1 MNRVSILFGVGSVL
15 AAAAISA
22 AAAEQSSESKQHAF
36 ELAPVVVDS
45 QDGTGSTI
53 GLQFD
58 ISGDLLAAPTR
69 TSAAPSDEFEIPESV
84 LIKQYNVH
92 YEAKG
97 VVTADAARNPLN
109 YIDAIVDGRMLW
121 NAPSGTFIGGAFLR
135 YETDQSMDNR
145 QSEYGLRGT
154 YTRLHTLREN
164 DQIGI
169 DLKFG
174 EVDPKEDEL
183 RQAALGTASLDKFY
197 RWDAEFL
204 YMLPLSSDGTLR
216 DFEFNYRYY
225 LEDDPPLAIEAANL
239 DTHRMAT
246 FRLGL
251 KGGLFVAY
259 STGTL
264 PFDQESDRIYAI
276 GFTHQL
282 Y

>member
-1 MNRVSILFGVGSVL
+1 MNRAILVCSLGLALATAAVG
-15 AAAAISA
+15 AR
-22 AAAEQSSESKQHAF
+22 AAEEPKQHSL
-36 ELAPVVVDS
+36 ELAPIVIDS

-53 GLQFD
+53 GLQFAL
-58 ISGDLLAAPTR
+58 SGDLLPAAKPAA
-69 TSAAPSDEFEIPESV
+69 AAPSDTFEEPEKV

-97 VVTADAARNPLN
+97 VVTADSERNPLN
-109 YIDAIVDGRMLW
+109 YIDAIVDARILR
-121 NAPSGTFIGGAFLR
+121 NSSSGTFIGGAFLR

-145 QSEYGLRGT
+145 QSEYGVRGT
-154 YTRLHTLREN
+154 YTRLHTVREN
-164 DQIGI
+164 DTLGI

-174 EVDPKEDEL
+174 QLDPKEDEL
-183 RQAALGTASLDKFY
+183 RQAALGTASLDTFY

-204 YMLPLSSDGTLR
+204 YMLPISSDGTVR

-225 LEDDPPLAIEAANL
+225 LENSAPAAIKAADL

-251 KGGLFVAY
+251 KGGLFIAY

-264 PFDQESDRIYAI
+264 PFDRESDRIYAI
-276 GFTHQL
+276 GFSYQL

>member
-1 MNRVSILFGVGSVL
+1 MIMNRATLLGSL
-15 AAAAISA
+15 GLALATAAAGAR
-22 AAAEQSSESKQHAF
+22 AAEEPKQHT
-36 ELAPVVVDS
+36 LNVAPIVIDS

-58 ISGDLLAAPTR
+58 LSGDLLQAPKPA
-69 TSAAPSDEFEIPESV
+69 AAPSDTFEAPEKV

-97 VVTADAARNPLN
+97 VVTADSERNPLN
-109 YIDAIVDGRMLW
+109 YIDAIVDARILR
-121 NAPSGTFIGGAFLR
+121 NTPSGTFIGGAFLR

-145 QSEYGLRGT
+145 QSEYGVRGT
-154 YTRLHTLREN
+154 YTRLHTVREN
-164 DQIGI
+164 DQLGI

-174 EVDPKEDEL
+174 QVDPTQDEL
-183 RQAALGTASLDKFY
+183 RQAALGTASLDTFY

-204 YMLPLSSDGTLR
+204 YMLPLSSDGTVR

-225 LEDDPPLAIEAANL
+225 LENSAPAAIKAADL

-251 KGGLFVAY
+251 KGGLFIAY

-276 GFTHQL
+276 GFSYQL

>member
-1 MNRVSILFGVGSVL
+1 MSRAILVCSLGLALATAAVG
-15 AAAAISA
+15 AR
-22 AAAEQSSESKQHAF
+22 AAEEPKQHSL
-36 ELAPVVVDS
+36 ELAPIVIDS

-53 GLQFD
+53 GLQFAL
-58 ISGDLLAAPTR
+58 SGDLLPAAKPAA
-69 TSAAPSDEFEIPESV
+69 AAPSDTFEEPEKV

-97 VVTADAARNPLN
+97 VVTADSERNPLN
-109 YIDAIVDGRMLW
+109 YIDAIVDARILR
-121 NAPSGTFIGGAFLR
+121 NSPSGTFIGGAFLR

-145 QSEYGLRGT
+145 QSEYGVRGT
-154 YTRLHTLREN
+154 YTRLHTVREN
-164 DQIGI
+164 DTVGI

-174 EVDPKEDEL
+174 QVDPRQDEL
-183 RQAALGTASLDKFY
+183 RQAALGTDSLDTFY

-204 YMLPLSSDGTLR
+204 YMLPLSSDGTVR

-225 LEDDPPLAIEAANL
+225 LENSAPAAIKAADL

-251 KGGLFVAY
+251 KGGLFIAY

-264 PFDQESDRIYAI
+264 PFDRESDRIYAI
-276 GFTHQL
+276 GFSYQL

>member
-1 MNRVSILFGVGSVL
+1 MNRAILVCSLGLALATAAVG
-15 AAAAISA
+15 AR
-22 AAAEQSSESKQHAF
+22 AAEEPKQHSL
-36 ELAPVVVDS
+36 ELAPIVIDS

-53 GLQFD
+53 GLQFAL
-58 ISGDLLAAPTR
+58 SGDLLPAAKPAA
-69 TSAAPSDEFEIPESV
+69 AAPSDTFEEPEKV
-84 LIKQYNVH
+84 LIKQYNLH

-97 VVTADAARNPLN
+97 VVTADSERNPLN
-109 YIDAIVDGRMLW
+109 YIDAIVDARILR
-121 NAPSGTFIGGAFLR
+121 NSPSGTFIGGAFLR

-145 QSEYGLRGT
+145 QSEYGVRGT
-154 YTRLHTLREN
+154 YTRLHTVREN
-164 DQIGI
+164 DTLGI

-174 EVDPKEDEL
+174 QVDPKEDEL
-183 RQAALGTASLDKFY
+183 RQAALGTASLDTFY

-204 YMLPLSSDGTLR
+204 YMLPISSDGTVR

-225 LEDDPPLAIEAANL
+225 LENSAPAAIKAADL

-251 KGGLFVAY
+251 KGGLFIAY

-264 PFDQESDRIYAI
+264 PFDRESDRIYAI
-276 GFTHQL
+276 GFSYQL

>member
-1 MNRVSILFGVGSVL
+1 MSRAILVCSLGLALATAAVG
-15 AAAAISA
+15 AR
-22 AAAEQSSESKQHAF
+22 AAEEPKQHSL
-36 ELAPVVVDS
+36 ELAPIVIDS

-53 GLQFD
+53 GLQFAL
-58 ISGDLLAAPTR
+58 SGDLLPAAKPAA
-69 TSAAPSDEFEIPESV
+69 AAPSDTFEEPEKV

-97 VVTADAARNPLN
+97 VVTADSERNPLN
-109 YIDAIVDGRMLW
+109 YIDAIVDARILR
-121 NAPSGTFIGGAFLR
+121 NSPSGTFIGGAFLR

-145 QSEYGLRGT
+145 QSEYGVRGT
-154 YTRLHTLREN
+154 YTRLHTVREN
-164 DQIGI
+164 DTLGI

-174 EVDPKEDEL
+174 QVDPKEDEL
-183 RQAALGTASLDKFY
+183 RQAALGTASLDTFY

-204 YMLPLSSDGTLR
+204 YMLPISSDGTVR

-225 LEDDPPLAIEAANL
+225 LENSAPAAIKAADL

-251 KGGLFVAY
+251 KGGLFIAY

-264 PFDQESDRIYAI
+264 PFDRESDRIYAI
-276 GFTHQL
+276 GFSYQL

>member
-1 MNRVSILFGVGSVL
+1 MRRATVLCSLGLALATATVG
-15 AAAAISA
+15 AR
-22 AAAEQSSESKQHAF
+22 AAEEAKQHTL
-36 ELAPVVVDS
+36 ELAPVVIDS

-58 ISGDLLAAPTR
+58 IAGDLLQAPKPAA
-69 TSAAPSDEFEIPESV
+69 AAPSDSFEEPDKV

-97 VVTADAARNPLN
+97 VVTADSERNPLN
-109 YIDAIVDGRMLW
+109 YIDAIVDARILR
-121 NAPSGTFIGGAFLR
+121 NSPSGTFIGGAFLR

-145 QSEYGLRGT
+145 QSEYGVRGT
-154 YTRLHTLREN
+154 YTRLHTVREN
-164 DQIGI
+164 DQLGI

-174 EVDPKEDEL
+174 QVDPTEDEL
-183 RQAALGTASLDKFY
+183 RQAALGTASLDMFY
-197 RWDAEFL
+197 RWDAELL
-204 YMLPLSSDGTLR
+204 YMLPLSSDGTVR

-225 LEDDPPLAIEAANL
+225 LENSAPAAVKAADL

-251 KGGLFVAY
+251 KGGLFIAY

-264 PFDQESDRIYAI
+264 PFDRESDRIYAI
-276 GFTHQL
+276 GFSYQL

>member
-1 MNRVSILFGVGSVL
+1 MQRATILCSVGL
-15 AAAAISA
+15 ALTTAAVGARG
-22 AAAEQSSESKQHAF
+22 AEEPKQHTL
-36 ELAPVVVDS
+36 ELAPIVIDS

-58 ISGDLLAAPTR
+58 ASGELLQSAKPA
-69 TSAAPSDEFEIPESV
+69 AAPSDSFEEPDKV
-84 LIKQYNVH
+84 LIKQYSLH

-97 VVTADAARNPLN
+97 VVTADSERNPLN
-109 YIDAIVDGRMLW
+109 YIDAIVDARILR
-121 NAPSGTFIGGAFLR
+121 NSPSGTFIGGAFLR

-145 QSEYGLRGT
+145 QSEYGVRGT
-154 YTRLHTLREN
+154 YTRLHTVREN
-164 DQIGI
+164 DQLGV

-174 EVDPKEDEL
+174 QVDPREDEL
-183 RQAALGTASLDKFY
+183 RQAALGTASLDTFY

-204 YMLPLSSDGTLR
+204 YMVPISSDGTVR

-225 LEDDPPLAIEAANL
+225 LENSAPAAVKAADL

-251 KGGLFVAY
+251 KGGLFIAY

-276 GFTHQL
+276 GFSYQL

>member
-1 MNRVSILFGVGSVL
+1 MNRAILLCSLGLALATAAVG
-15 AAAAISA
+15 AR
-22 AAAEQSSESKQHAF
+22 AAEEPKQHSL
-36 ELAPVVVDS
+36 ELAPIVIDS

-53 GLQFD
+53 GLQFAL
-58 ISGDLLAAPTR
+58 SGDLLPAAKPAA
-69 TSAAPSDEFEIPESV
+69 AAPSDTFEEPEKV

-97 VVTADAARNPLN
+97 VVTADSERNPLN
-109 YIDAIVDGRMLW
+109 YIDAIVDARILR
-121 NAPSGTFIGGAFLR
+121 NSPSGTFIGGAFLR

-145 QSEYGLRGT
+145 QSEYGVRGT
-154 YTRLHTLREN
+154 YTRLHTVREN
-164 DQIGI
+164 DTLGI

-174 EVDPKEDEL
+174 QVDPRQDEL
-183 RQAALGTASLDKFY
+183 RQAALGTDSLDTFY

-204 YMLPLSSDGTLR
+204 YMLPLSSDGTVR

-225 LEDDPPLAIEAANL
+225 LENSAPAAIKAADL

-251 KGGLFVAY
+251 KGGLFIAY

-264 PFDQESDRIYAI
+264 PFDRESDRIYAI
-276 GFTHQL
+276 GFSYQL

>member
-1 MNRVSILFGVGSVL
+1 MNRATVLCSLGLALATAAVG
-15 AAAAISA
+15 AR
-22 AAAEQSSESKQHAF
+22 AAEEPKQHSL
-36 ELAPVVVDS
+36 ELAPIVIDS

-53 GLQFD
+53 GLQFAL
-58 ISGDLLAAPTR
+58 SGDLLPAAKPAA
-69 TSAAPSDEFEIPESV
+69 AAPSDSFEEPEKV

-97 VVTADAARNPLN
+97 VVTADSERNPLN
-109 YIDAIVDGRMLW
+109 YIDAIVDARILR
-121 NAPSGTFIGGAFLR
+121 NSPSGTFIGGAFLR

-145 QSEYGLRGT
+145 QSEYGVRGT
-154 YTRLHTLREN
+154 YTRLHTVREN
-164 DQIGI
+164 DQLGI

-174 EVDPKEDEL
+174 QVDPKEDEL
-183 RQAALGTASLDKFY
+183 RQAALGTASLDTFY

-204 YMLPLSSDGTLR
+204 YMLPLSSDGTVR

-225 LEDDPPLAIEAANL
+225 LENSAPAAIKAADL

-251 KGGLFVAY
+251 KGGLFIAY

-264 PFDQESDRIYAI
+264 PFDRESDRIYAI
-276 GFTHQL
+276 GFSYQL